1 MASGTFSLARQA
13 VPCLSAALNASAQL
27 VKTPWSRFHATP
39 RLFRSSRSSFDHAPL
54 VNHRAV
60 HRVRFANSPVA
71 SASKSSQEAETAAN
85 DSKPGRVE
93 PANGAASNGSSSN
106 GGSSNGAASNGAST
120 ISPRA
125 STNGALAQELDISD
139 LDCVLTGIN
148 VECVLPNLADD
159 RDKWEPVARE
169 DGEEGEVGEQRKR
182 KTQQQQTAELVAAG
196 GEAPSGSF
204 LSSFN
209 FDGILE
215 TMLLISPFF
224 FWGSSMVAMKDVL
237 PKAGPMFVASVRLI
251 PAGLLLVSFAASRG
265 RPMPKSAL
273 AWFSILLF
281 ALVDATAFQ
290 GCLTEGLRRT
300 SAGLGSV
307 IIDSQPLTVAILA
320 ALLFGETISKTG
332 ALGLVLGVVGLLLLE
347 VPVDTLLSFT
357 SSLGSSSQSVLAT
370 LPLDST
376 LSLDITPSLA
386 DSAATLAAAAEST
399 VVAPPATVASAA
411 AALGGGEWQLW
422 ESGEWWMLLAAQ
434 SMAVGTVMVRWV
446 CRHSDP
452 IMATGWHMVLGGV
465 PLLLL
470 SFQQHDPAVSGHLS
484 DLSLLDWSSLVYTS
498 VFGSAISYGVFFYNA
513 NKGNLTRLSS
523 LTFLT
528 PAFAAFFGFV
538 FLGETL
544 SPLQFFGAGV
554 TLVAIYLVNAR
565 SQQTT

>member
-215 TMLLISPFF
+215 TMLLISPTC
-224 FWGSSMVAMKDVL
+224 SQ
-237 PKAGPMFVASVRLI
+237 
-251 PAGLLLVSFAASRG
+251 G
-265 RPMPKSAL
+265 RPHVRRLCSSHPSRSAPR
-273 AWFSILLF
+273 LLRCQPRPSH
-281 ALVDATAFQ
+281 AQVRSRVVLYPPLRPSGRHCLPVDATAFQ

-411 AALGGGEWQLW
+411 AALGGG
-422 ESGEWWMLLAAQ
+422 SGNCGRAGSGGCSWLLKAWPW
-434 SMAVGTVMVRWV
+434 VR
-446 CRHSDP
+446 
-452 IMATGWHMVLGGV
+452 
-465 PLLLL
+465 
-470 SFQQHDPAVSGHLS
+470 
-484 DLSLLDWSSLVYTS
+484 
-498 VFGSAISYGVFFYNA
+498 
-513 NKGNLTRLSS
+513 
-523 LTFLT
+523 
-528 PAFAAFFGFV
+528 
-538 FLGETL
+538 
-544 SPLQFFGAGV
+544 
-554 TLVAIYLVNAR
+554 
-565 SQQTT
+565 